1 MNLFYLDQDLDK
13 CAEYHVDKHIVKMQ
27 LEAAQLITPALWVDH
42 ALGYI
47 PRALDKEERRVIDDE
62 KATLKVLDARER
74 AISPYLPSFYNHPC
88 SIWVRTSLDNF
99 EWTYAYVG
107 ALNSEYGYR
116 YGGKSHKS
124 AQVINELQ
132 EPKNLPRIGLTPH
145 AQAMPDEL
153 KRQDAILAY
162 RDFYMLDKAVFASW
176 KYRNRPDWWDDSIA
190 DYERRISGR

>member
-27 LEAAQLITPALWVDH
+27 LEAAQLITTALWVDH

-62 KATLKVLDARER
+62 KATLKVLDARDR
-74 AISPYLPSFYNHPC
+74 AISPYLPSFYHHPC

-116 YGGKSHKS
+116 YGGKNHKS

-176 KYRNRPDWWDDSIA
+176 KYRKRPDWWDDSIA

>member
-1 MNLFYLDQDLDK
+1 MEHFQ
-13 CAEYHVDKHIVKMQ
+13 V
-27 LEAAQLITPALWVDH
+27 
-42 ALGYI
+42 
-47 PRALDKEERRVIDDE
+47 
-62 KATLKVLDARER
+62 RESELAKFLNR
-74 AISPYLPSFYNHPC
+74 I
-88 SIWVRTSLDNF
+88 
-99 EWTYAYVG
+99 
-107 ALNSEYGYR
+107 NSEYGYR
-116 YGGKSHKS
+116 YGGKNHKS

-176 KYRNRPDWWDDSIA
+176 KYRKRPDWWDDSIA

>member
-1 MNLFYLDQDLDK
+1 MNLFYLDEDIDK

-27 LEAAQLITPALWVDH
+27 LEAAQLITTALWVDH
-42 ALGYI
+42 ALGYV

-62 KATLKVLDARER
+62 KVTLKNLDMRDR

-99 EWTYAYVG
+99 EWTYAYVS

-124 AQVINELQ
+124 AEVINQLQ
-132 EPKNLPRIGLTPH
+132 EPKNLPRLGLTPH

-162 RDFYMLDKAVFASW
+162 RDFYMLDKAMFASW
-176 KYRNRPDWWDDSIA
+176 
-190 DYERRISGR
+190 